1 MAIYLNVIK
10 ASHSGAVSALLV
22 HEGDSLNL
30 SSQDLQCSVTEYSH
44 LTLPCI
50 LHWDMNHFVVLTK
63 VTGKKYQLNNPATGK
78 VILTGEAFTKY
89 FTGIAPSMML
99 FYAFGVQ
106 GVPKAVKGYDKND
119 WHIKKLL
126 CNIITKH
133 YSILNKLRV
142 LNYC

>member
-30 SSQDLQCSVTEYSH
+30 SSQYLQCSVTEVSH

-63 VTGKKYQLNNPATGK
+63 VTGKKYQLNNPA
-78 VILTGEAFTKY
+78 
-89 FTGIAPSMML
+89 TGIAPSMML

-126 CNIITKH
+126 YNIITKH